1 MKMLLSLLLA
11 AGTPVV
17 PAAPAAQA
25 WAIGRIR
32 MHLFLEE
39 SGKLSPDIAPP
50 AEFTGWNTIIG
61 EGSAGEAANDLLI
74 VVEVRNPGGEANLA
88 QPLTIVARGRNGK
101 TLGQRRYSNLLTSGE
116 GRVWKGLWLS
126 DVGCGG
132 HIEVT
137 ASIGR
142 STRKSAIDLDC
153 GE

>member
-1 MKMLLSLLLA
+1 MLLPLLLA
-11 AGTPVV
+11 A
-17 PAAPAAQA
+17 AAPAAQA
-25 WAIGRIR
+25 PTIGTIR

-39 SGKLSPDIAPP
+39 TGKLSPNIAPP

-61 EGSAGEAANDLLI
+61 EGSATEAANDLLV
-74 VVEVRNPGGEANLA
+74 VVEVRNPGGEANLT
-88 QPLTIVARGRNGK
+88 QPLTVVARGAKGK
-101 TLGQRRYSNLLTSGE
+101 MLGQRRYAYLLTSGE

-126 DVGCGG
+126 DVGCAG